1 MEQISLSL
9 GPSRQQLT
17 VGQLTGR
24 ISELLLGEFFDIWV
38 AGEISGVKQATSGHW
53 YFTLKDE
60 QAQIRCACFKM
71 NAMRL
76 RVKPQEGMA
85 VLARGRV
92 EVYPPRGEY
101 QLIVESIEP
110 QGLGALQA
118 SFELLKKKLRD
129 EGLFD
134 AEHKRELPRYPQ
146 RIGIVTSQTGAVIRD
161 MLHILERRAP
171 GLHIQLYPALV
182 QGEGS
187 VEQICR
193 AIEYFSENDC
203 VDVVI
208 VGRGGGSLEDLWSFN
223 EEAVARA
230 IFSCSVPVISAVG
243 HETDFTIADFV
254 ADHRAPTPSAAAEIV
269 TQHLV
274 SRAEQL
280 DDEQRHL
287 VRAMA
292 LILAR
297 TRDLAGRQG
306 IERGHLMMQLRLN
319 RLSQQL
325 DDLDSRLRRGDLRL
339 KLQET
344 RARLDR
350 LDLAAHWAVCST
362 IEKFSPRLERAEYA
376 ANRMIHLK
384 MEKLKPKVEALQ
396 ASLRQL
402 SPLAILERGY
412 AIVKTGDGTL
422 LKAPPPENTEV
433 EILLAQGKTYAKT
446 HQKN

>member
-9 GPSRQQLT
+9 GPTRHQLT
-17 VGQLTGR
+17 VGQLTER
-24 ISELLLGEFFDIWV
+24 ISDLLLGEFSDVWI

-85 VLARGRV
+85 VLARGRI
-92 EVYPPRGEY
+92 EVYPPRGDY

-110 QGLGALQA
+110 QGLGAFQA
-118 SFELLKKKLRD
+118 SFELLKNKLKE

-134 AEHKRELPRYPQ
+134 AEHKRELPRFPQ

-161 MLHILERRAP
+161 MLNILERRAP
-171 GLHIQLYPALV
+171 GLHVQLYPAQV

-187 VEQICR
+187 VEQVCR
-193 AIEYFSENDC
+193 AIEYFSENEWA
-203 VDVVI
+203 DVVI
-208 VGRGGGSLEDLWSFN
+208 VGRGGGSLEDLWTFN

-269 TQHLV
+269 TQDLV

-280 DDEQRHL
+280 ESEQRHL
-287 VRAMA
+287 MRAMA
-292 LILAR
+292 LILAGA
-297 TRDLAGRQG
+297 RDRAGRQG
-306 IERGHLMMQLRLN
+306 IERGRLMIQLRMN
-319 RLSQQL
+319 RLAQRL
-325 DDLDSRLRRGDLRL
+325 DDLDSRLRRGDLRMM
-339 KLQET
+339 LQEI

-350 LDLAAHWAVCST
+350 LDQAAHRAISSRV
-362 IEKFSPRLERAEYA
+362 EKLKPQLERAEHA
-376 ANRMIHLK
+376 AHREICFRI
-384 MEKLKPKVEALQ
+384 ERFKPRVESLQ

-412 AIVKTGDGTL
+412 AIVLTDDGTV
-422 LKAPPPENTEV
+422 LKSPPPSGTDV
-433 EILLAQGKTYAKT
+433 EIRLAHGRTNAKTYTKD
-446 HQKN
+446 

>member
-1 MEQISLSL
+1 MEQFSLSL
-9 GPSRQQLT
+9 GPSRKEFT

-24 ISELLLGEFFDIWV
+24 INDLLSGEFSDVWV

-60 QAQIRCACFKM
+60 QAQIKCACFKM

-92 EVYPPRGEY
+92 EVYPPRGDY
-101 QLIVESIEP
+101 QLIVEAIEP

-118 SFELLKKKLRD
+118 AFEQLKKQLKD

-146 RIGIVTSQTGAVIRD
+146 RIGIVTSETGAVIRD

-171 GLHIQLYPALV
+171 GLHIRLYPAQV
-182 QGEGS
+182 QGAGS

-193 AIEYFSENDC
+193 ALEYFSENAWA
-203 VDVVI
+203 DVVI

-230 IFSCSVPVISAVG
+230 IFGSSVPVISAVG

-254 ADHRAPTPSAAAEIV
+254 ADLRAPTPSAAAEIV
-269 TQHLV
+269 TQYLV
-274 SRAEQL
+274 SRDEQL
-280 DDEQRHL
+280 NDEHRHL

-292 LILAR
+292 LFLAR
-297 TRDLAGRQG
+297 SRDQLNRQG
-306 IERGHLMMQLRLN
+306 MDRGRLLIQLRLN
-319 RLSQQL
+319 RLAQRL
-325 DDLDSRLRRGDLRL
+325 DELEMRLHRGDLRFR
-339 KLQET
+339 LQEN
-344 RARLDR
+344 RSKLDSMEQCMIRL
-350 LDLAAHWAVCST
+350 LQG
-362 IEKFSPRLERAEYA
+362 RLE
-376 ANRMIHLK
+376 K
-384 MEKLKPKVEALQ
+384 GKPALQ
-396 ASLRQL
+396 RLEEASVRAMRLRIEQMKFRNRYLESSLRQL
-402 SPLAILERGY
+402 SPLAILQRGY
-412 AIVKTGDGTL
+412 AIVKTGDGTV
-422 LKAPPPENTEV
+422 LKAPPPEGTEI
-433 EILLAQGKTYAKT
+433 EIFLAQGKVRAKT
-446 HQKN
+446 YENN